1 MNYTQQHIDETEA
14 ILKKIDPARVEEMA
28 ELLSETKVRGGRL
41 FFLGVGGEARPTV
54 PTQLTIFERLW
65 ESSLMLP
72 RTMFLS

>member
-1 MNYTQQHIDETEA
+1 MNYTQQHIEEAEA
-14 ILKKIDPARVEEMA
+14 ILKKIDTAQVEKMA

-41 FFLGVGGEARPTV
+41 FFWAWGEARPTV